1 MSEPL
6 VADMVFA
13 FATKGLRDAAA
24 AVVRDAGYSCAST
37 RTEDKSWHLTIH
49 EADSERRD
57 AAERLARQVPTVRL
71 V

>member
-13 FATKGLRDAAA
+13 FATKSLCEAAA
-24 AVVRDAGYSCAST
+24 AAVRDAGYSCAGR
-37 RTEDKSWHLTIH
+37 RTDKSWHLTVH

-71 V
+71 A